1 MTFLSWGYV
10 VGVICVTL
18 VALTSAPGRFAWS
31 ASADCAFAC
40 WVGTEPCHGL
50 GRFCSWRRAS
60 TVPRMTEPKAPLS
73 AKTPDPRDD
82 PSTDDAVRIAEQTA
96 CGYDK
101 AAAHAF
107 GIPARISSIRIMVR
121 SRIVSEVRPR
131 RSRVFSVTH
140 LSSDRCRRWT
150 QRCSAMARA
159 PAPTHRTHRGAM
171 AHCRARWR
179 GRADAAV
186 CGDGNSTRSN
196 NGGHA
201 PDFTRGWT
209 LPQCSWYRFLIGASV
224 RRTFADK
231 GPRTRTGAQGK
242 PPRRRTRKT
251 LRHPAVCPTRRQALE
266 LWSSITLR
274 G

>member
-179 GRADAAV
+179 GHTHATPRRGRHRSGSGEHDHAAD
-186 CGDGNSTRSN
+186 STCA
-196 NGGHA
+196 GHYSLR
-201 PDFTRGWT
+201 P
-209 LPQCSWYRFLIGASV
+209 WYRCLIGASV
-224 RRTFADK
+224 RRTFADW
-231 GPRTRTGAQGK
+231 GRVTRTG
-242 PPRRRTRKT
+242 T
-251 LRHPAVCPTRRQALE
+251 
-266 LWSSITLR
+266 
-274 G
+274 